1 MGLEHKF
8 YLIPDTTELTDF
20 YINKKNIIDSVVI
33 NDDVILYILDSL
45 YWIPSKNPSSRNQ
58 IIGKGLNYYGLTL
71 FDKQSSEALIGVFS
85 AWKSLFKNAPEV
97 IELTGEFVFSDG
109 EEGEYEK
116 IMVNRGELIMQL
128 DKIISMSRL
137 LADGNY
143 YLYHCGI

>member
-1 MGLEHKF
+1 MGLAHKF
-8 YLIPDTTELTDF
+8 YLVPDTTELTDF
-20 YINKKNIIDSVVI
+20 YIDKKNIIDSVVI
-33 NDDVILYILDSL
+33 NDDIILYILDSL

-58 IIGKGLNYYGLTL
+58 IKGKGLNYYGLTL

-85 AWKSLFKNAPEV
+85 AWKSLFNNAPEV
-97 IELTGEFVFSDG
+97 IELTGNFVFSDG

>member
-1 MGLEHKF
+1 VGLKHEF

-20 YINKKNIIDSVVI
+20 NIIKNNIIDRVVI

-45 YWIPSKNPSSRNQ
+45 YWIPSKKPSSRKHS
-58 IIGKGLNYYGLTL
+58 IGKGLNYYGITL
-71 FDKQSSEALIGVFS
+71 FDKQSSEALVGVFS

-97 IELTGEFVFSDG
+97 IELTGNFVISNG

-116 IMVNRGELIMQL
+116 IMVIREELITQL
-128 DKIISMSRL
+128 DMIISMSRL

>member
-1 MGLEHKF
+1 MGLEHEF

-20 YINKKNIIDSVVI
+20 YLSKKNILDSVVI

-71 FDKQSSEALIGVFS
+71 FEKQSSEALVGVFS
-85 AWKSLFKNAPEV
+85 AWKSLFKNAPEA
-97 IELTGEFVFSDG
+97 IELTGNFVFSDS
-109 EEGEYEK
+109 EEGKYEK
-116 IMVNRGELIMQL
+116 IIVDREELITQL
-128 DKIISMSRL
+128 NKILSMSRL
-137 LADGNY
+137 LAEGNY

>member
-1 MGLEHKF
+1 VGLEHKF

-58 IIGKGLNYYGLTL
+58 IVGKGLNYYGLTL

-143 YLYHCGI
+143 LYHCGI